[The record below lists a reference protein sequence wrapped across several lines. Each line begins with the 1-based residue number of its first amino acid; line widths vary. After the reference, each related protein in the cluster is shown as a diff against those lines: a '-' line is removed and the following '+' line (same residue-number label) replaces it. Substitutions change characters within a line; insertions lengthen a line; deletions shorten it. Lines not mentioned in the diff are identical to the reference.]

1 MRFRRTLVTAALGG
15 TLALGAAAVPAQA
28 APSQVS
34 SAAQSVA
41 AVDSAQR
48 DVSILASWHYS
59 GEDFPS
65 RSSCD
70 WKANYYYNVEGIRGQ
85 CRGPYSGGIFE
96 LWLWY

>member
-1 MRFRRTLVTAALGG
+1 MHFRRTLVTAVLGG

-28 APSQVS
+28 APSQVAA
-34 SAAQSVA
+34 AAQSA
-41 AVDSAQR
+41 APVDRVQG
-48 DVSILASWHYS
+48 DVSALASWHYS

-70 WKANYYYNVEGIRGQ
+70 WRANYYYNVEGIRGQ
-85 CRGPYSGGIFE
+85 CRGPYSGIFE